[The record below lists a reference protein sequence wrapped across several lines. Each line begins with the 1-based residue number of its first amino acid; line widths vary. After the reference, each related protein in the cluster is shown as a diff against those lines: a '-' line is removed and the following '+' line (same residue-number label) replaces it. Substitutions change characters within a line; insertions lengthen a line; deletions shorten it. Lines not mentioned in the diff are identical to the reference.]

1 MLNSPVKRMQVNLTS
16 KAKTNIITLV
26 GAAFLIGVGLAAI
39 LVWTGVLERQTNSE
53 PVTAA
58 RVTPPRVTPP
68 RVTPPALDPST
79 FEWYDVA
86 SWDSSGDDDS
96 PPFHIEAEF
105 WRVMWV
111 APHDSVGDGS
121 FAVAVYNADGTY
133 YSDLYDTADSIGMKF
148 DGPLSGTLA
157 VPGAG
162 GYFLRLTT
170 ARDYEVTVQ
179 EAR

>member
-1 MLNSPVKRMQVNLTS
+1 MNSPSKRMQINLTS
-16 KAKTNIITLV
+16 KAKKNIITFV

-39 LVWTGVLERQTNSE
+39 LVWTGLVERQTNSE
-53 PVTAA
+53 LVTTTTVA
-58 RVTPPRVTPP
+58 
-68 RVTPPALDPST
+68 PPAFDPST

-86 SWDSSGDDDS
+86 FWDSSGDDDS
-96 PPFHIEAEF
+96 PAFQIEAEF

-133 YSDLYDTADSIGMKF
+133 YFDLYNTADNVTMNF

-162 GYFLRLTT
+162 SYFLRVTT
-170 ARDYEVTVQ
+170 DRDYEVTVQ

>member
-1 MLNSPVKRMQVNLTS
+1 MNSPVKRMQVNLTS
-16 KAKTNIITLV
+16 KAKTNIIILV

-39 LVWTGVLERQTNSE
+39 LVWTGVVERQANSE

-58 RVTPPRVTPP
+58 T
-68 RVTPPALDPST
+68 VTPPALDPST

-96 PPFHIEAEF
+96 PPFQIEAEF
-105 WRVMWV
+105 WRVVWV

-121 FAVAVYNADGTY
+121 FTVAVYNADGTY
-133 YSDLYDTADSIGMKF
+133 YFDLYDTADSRGSIF

-162 GYFLRLTT
+162 GYFLRLKT

>member
-1 MLNSPVKRMQVNLTS
+1 MNSPAKRMRINLTS
-16 KAKTNIITLV
+16 KAKTNIIILV
-26 GAAFLIGVGLAAI
+26 VAAFLIGVGLAAI
-39 LVWTGVLERQTNSE
+39 LVWTGVVERQTNSE

-58 RVTPPRVTPP
+58 T
-68 RVTPPALDPST
+68 VTPPALDPST
-79 FEWYDVA
+79 FEWYDVV

-96 PPFHIEAEF
+96 PSFQIEAEF

-121 FAVAVYNADGTY
+121 FTVAVYNADGTY
-133 YSDLYDTADSIGMKF
+133 YFDLYDTADSISVIF
-148 DGPLSGTLA
+148 DGPLTGTLN

-162 GYFLRLTT
+162 GYFLRVAT
-170 ARDYEVTVQ
+170 ARDYEITVQ

>member
-1 MLNSPVKRMQVNLTS
+1 MNSPAKRMQINLTS
-16 KAKTNIITLV
+16 KAKRNIITLV

-39 LVWTGVLERQTNSE
+39 LVWTGVIERQTDSE

-58 RVTPPRVTPP
+58 TVS
-68 RVTPPALDPST
+68 PPALDPST

-96 PPFHIEAEF
+96 PTFQIEAEF

-121 FAVAVYNADGTY
+121 FTVAVYNADGTY

-162 GYFLRLTT
+162 GYFLRLKT

>member
-1 MLNSPVKRMQVNLTS
+1 MNSPIKRMQVNLTS

-58 RVTPPRVTPP
+58 RVTPP
-68 RVTPPALDPST
+68 ALDPST

-96 PPFHIEAEF
+96 PAFQIEAEF

-121 FAVAVYNADGTY
+121 FTVAVYNADGTFY
-133 YSDLYDTADSIGMKF
+133 FDLYDTADNIEMIF
-148 DGPLSGTLA
+148 DGPLSGTLGL
-157 VPGAG
+157 PGAG
-162 GYFLRLTT
+162 GYFLRVTT

>member
-1 MLNSPVKRMQVNLTS
+1 MNSPVKRMQINLTS

-26 GAAFLIGVGLAAI
+26 GAAFLICVGLAAI

-58 RVTPPRVTPP
+58 K
-68 RVTPPALDPST
+68 VTPPAFDPST
-79 FEWYDVA
+79 FEWYDVT

-96 PPFHIEAEF
+96 PPFHVEAEF

-121 FAVAVYNADGTY
+121 FTVAVYNADGTY

-148 DGPLSGTLA
+148 DGPLTGTLA

-162 GYFLRLTT
+162 GYFLRFTT

-179 EAR
+179 QAR

>member
-1 MLNSPVKRMQVNLTS
+1 MNSPAKRMHINLTS

-26 GAAFLIGVGLAAI
+26 GAASLIGVGLAAI
-39 LVWTGVLERQTNSE
+39 LVWTGVVEWQTNSE
-53 PVTAA
+53 PVTVTT
-58 RVTPPRVTPP
+58 VTPL
-68 RVTPPALDPST
+68 ALDLST
-79 FEWYDVA
+79 FEWDDVA

-96 PPFHIEAEF
+96 PHFQIEAEF
-105 WRVMWV
+105 WRVVWV

-121 FAVAVYNADGTY
+121 FTVAVDYADGTY

>member
-1 MLNSPVKRMQVNLTS
+1 MNSPAKRMQINLTS

-39 LVWTGVLERQTNSE
+39 LVWTGVVERQTDSE
-53 PVTAA
+53 PVTVATA
-58 RVTPPRVTPP
+58 
-68 RVTPPALDPST
+68 TPPALDPST

-96 PPFHIEAEF
+96 PPFQIEAGF

-121 FAVAVYNADGTY
+121 FTVAVYNADGTY
-133 YSDLYDTADSIGMKF
+133 YFDLYDTADSISINF
-148 DGPLSGTLA
+148 DGPLTGTLG

-162 GYFLRLTT
+162 GYFLRVTT

>member
-58 RVTPPRVTPP
+58 RVTPPV
-68 RVTPPALDPST
+68 LDPST

-96 PPFHIEAEF
+96 PPFQIEAET

-111 APHDSVGDGS
+111 SPHDLVADGA
-121 FAVAVYNADGTY
+121 FAVHVYRPDGLFLLN
-133 YSDLYDTADSIGMKF
+133 LYDSADSAGIDF
-148 DGPLSGTLA
+148 AGPLRGALGL
-157 VPGAG
+157 PGPG
-162 GYFLRLTT
+162 EYFLRIFT
-170 ARDYEVTVQ
+170 ARDYQVTVQ
-179 EAR
+179 ELR